1 MYPMRISSSK
11 IISHSLRS
19 IPVESEYCLSMKD
32 LRIRGE
38 IAPEASDKIR
48 AALLLAEPP
57 PQPLGGADD
66 GPGAS
71 SSEALLVI
79 SMEPSVIPL
88 FNLPE
93 LGQGGEYYRRLRAE
107 VPPRLAPSNVSISG
121 HSSPVLMLDD
131 LPGMAPMPS
140 S

>member
-1 MYPMRISSSK
+1 
-11 IISHSLRS
+11 
-19 IPVESEYCLSMKD
+19 MKD

-66 GPGAS
+66 GPEAS
-71 SSEALLVI
+71 SGEALLVI

-88 FNLPE
+88 FNLPK
-93 LGQGGEYYRRLRAE
+93 LGRGGEYYRWLRAVVAE

-121 HSSPVLMLDD
+121 HSSPVLMLGD